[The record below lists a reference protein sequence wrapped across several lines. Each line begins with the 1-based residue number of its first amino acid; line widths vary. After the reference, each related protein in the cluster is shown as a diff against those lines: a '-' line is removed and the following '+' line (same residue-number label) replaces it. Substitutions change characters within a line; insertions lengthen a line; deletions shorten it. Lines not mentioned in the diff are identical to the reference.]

1 MLSKIGFLLWMQVAL
16 AGSLLSFAATAG
28 AQTDMFI
35 YPAKGQNQEQQDK
48 DRYECHSWAVKQT
61 GFDPSMPQAPS
72 SQPSQQN
79 RPSQPHILQGAGRGA
94 ALGAVGGAITGDAGK
109 GAAAGAAMGG
119 VVKECDKLTC
129 KLIPR
134 PPLAPGDRPT
144 CARCPHACK
153 VAVIRSIEMAK
164 AACRGDFLFARLAGA
179 NGCQNRDGKN
189 ERDKVGQ

>member
-16 AGSLLSFAATAG
+16 AGALLSFAATAG

-119 VVKECDKLTC
+119 VVGGFRRRDQRMRQADKQADT
-129 KLIPR
+129 
-134 PPLAPGDRPT
+134 AAATSPGRS
-144 CARCPHACK
+144 AYMRAMSACLQG
-153 VAVIRSIEMAK
+153 
-164 AACRGDFLFARLAGA
+164 RGYTV
-179 NGCQNRDGKN
+179 N
-189 ERDKVGQ
+189 